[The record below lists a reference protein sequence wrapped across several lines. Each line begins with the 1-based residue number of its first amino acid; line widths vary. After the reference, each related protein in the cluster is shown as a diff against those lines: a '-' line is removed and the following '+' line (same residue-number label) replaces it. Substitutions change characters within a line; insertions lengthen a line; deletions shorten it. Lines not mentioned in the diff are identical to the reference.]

1 MRPFRFRAQV
11 ALELRRR
18 EHDEA
23 LRRRAAAE
31 IALGAADAA
40 VASAEAAIAAADE
53 RCAAVMA
60 ETVEHSRIHWHRAWR
75 VRCVEERTGLQT
87 RRAQH
92 DLELRQAAEHVSHT
106 HRRVRSLER
115 LREHALEKWVR
126 AEQQDERKTM
136 DALAASRFVREGDGS
151 DDNWTGDERHD
162 GHGYDVDKQQ

>member
-1 MRPFRFRAQV
+1 MRPFKFRAQV

-23 LRRRAAAE
+23 LRNRAAAE
-31 IALGAADAA
+31 TALAAADAA
-40 VASAEAAIAAADE
+40 IASADGVIVSADE
-53 RCAAVMA
+53 QSAAVMTGA
-60 ETVEHSRIHWHRAWR
+60 IECSQIHWHRAWR
-75 VRCVEERTGLQT
+75 VRCVEERTRLQT

-115 LREHALEKWVR
+115 LRQHALEKWVH

-136 DALAASRFVREGDGS
+136 DALAASRFVREGD
-151 DDNWTGDERHD
+151 
-162 GHGYDVDKQQ
+162 DK

>member
-1 MRPFRFRAQV
+1 MRPFKFRAQV

-23 LRRRAAAE
+23 LRNRAAAE
-31 IALGAADAA
+31 TALAAADAA
-40 VASAEAAIAAADE
+40 IASADGVIVSADE
-53 RCAAVMA
+53 QSAAVMTGA
-60 ETVEHSRIHWHRAWR
+60 IEYSQIHWHRAWR

-92 DLELRQAAEHVSHT
+92 DLELHQAAEHVSHT

>member
-75 VRCVEERTGLQT
+75 VRCVEARTRLQA
-87 RRAQH
+87 RRVQH
-92 DLELRQAAEHVSHT
+92 DLELRRAAEHVSHT

-115 LREHALEKWVR
+115 LREHALAQWVR
-126 AEQQDERKTM
+126 GEQQDERKTM
-136 DALAASRFVREGDGS
+136 DALAASRFVREGD
-151 DDNWTGDERHD
+151 
-162 GHGYDVDKQQ
+162 DK